1 MSRSTSPTAAPALR
15 GVGPN
20 LILNGNGF
28 YVSYNDFDRGIY
40 GGDTT
45 ALVLGQMER
54 FFILNGDHRGQYA
67 PPDRA
72 RLRCLS
78 RLFPGQHGAHE
89 LPQRP
94 AALPRHGWGGD
105 ADPVKG

>member
-1 MSRSTSPTAAPALR
+1 MSRTNNPPTPPACR

-28 YVSYNDFDRGIY
+28 YVSYNDIDRDIY

-54 FFILNGDHRGQYA
+54 FYILNGDHRAQYA
-67 PPDRA
+67 ALIERGFDACLAYFRDNMELMNFRSDLLPCPDTLGEA
-72 RLRCLS
+72 TPTL
-78 RLFPGQHGAHE
+78 
-89 LPQRP
+89 
-94 AALPRHGWGGD
+94 
-105 ADPVKG
+105 

>member
-1 MSRSTSPTAAPALR
+1 MNRPTSPTAAPALR
-15 GVGPN
+15 GVGPS

-28 YVSYNDFDRGIY
+28 YVSYNDVDRDIY

-67 PPDRA
+67 SLVERGFDACLAYFRDNRDLMNFRSDLPPCPDTA
-72 RLRCLS
+72 GEVT
-78 RLFPGQHGAHE
+78 PT
-89 LPQRP
+89 P
-94 AALPRHGWGGD
+94 
-105 ADPVKG
+105 

>member
-1 MSRSTSPTAAPALR
+1 MNRPTSPTAAPALR
-15 GVGPN
+15 GVGPS

-28 YVSYNDFDRGIY
+28 YVSYNDVDRDIY

-67 PPDRA
+67 SLIERGFDACLAYFRDHEDLVNFRSDLPPSCPDTA
-72 RLRCLS
+72 GEATPFL
-78 RLFPGQHGAHE
+78 
-89 LPQRP
+89 
-94 AALPRHGWGGD
+94 
-105 ADPVKG
+105 